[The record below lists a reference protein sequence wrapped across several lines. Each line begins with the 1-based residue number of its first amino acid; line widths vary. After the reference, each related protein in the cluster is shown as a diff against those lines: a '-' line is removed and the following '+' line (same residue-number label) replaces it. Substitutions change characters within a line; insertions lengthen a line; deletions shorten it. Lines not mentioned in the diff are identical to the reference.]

1 MRKLLGGLLIGVA
14 ILGSGYTWAEFFP
27 SNLNEPIHRAACY
40 LQIAQRGCCSWHQG
54 ICGCAS
60 PYVVCCDGTYSP
72 TCRC

>member
-1 MRKLLGGLLIGVA
+1 MRKLFGGLLIVTA

-54 ICGCAS
+54 ICGCTS